1 MNLLSV
7 LIIIS
12 GLSLTPNDRLNLFV
26 DTLFQQYQINFET
39 SQYELYKK
47 DHNPKWRGN
56 FEGGGVYVYEEYS
69 IYFNNIVG
77 FYKDIF
83 IDQVS
88 KDTYPDKIVFVCL
101 SPDQKDHIYMI
112 QCFGNTK
119 MIKHENIDDEYYE
132 NNTSEYNTNKYKII
146 FISQRD
152 KIMKIEIQKKKNQ

>member
-12 GLSLTPNDRLNLFV
+12 GLSLTPNDRVNLLV
-26 DTLFQQYQINFET
+26 DTLFIQNQINFET
-39 SQYELYKK
+39 SQYEIYKK

-56 FEGGGVYVYEEYS
+56 FEGGGVYVYDEYS

-88 KDTYPDKIVFVCL
+88 KDTYPEKFVIVNPL
-101 SPDQKDHIYMI
+101 PDPKDQINMI
-112 QCFGNTK
+112 QCFGNSN
-119 MIKHENIDDEYYE
+119 MIKHDNIDDEYYE
-132 NNTSEYNTNKYKII
+132 SNTSEYNTNKYKVI
-146 FISQRD
+146 FVSQRD
-152 KIMKIEIQKKKNQ
+152 RILKIEIQQTSKQ